1 MLIIL
6 IITKYVILFSIAAY
20 LARII
25 YVTVKNMPGLFSFTR
40 RKELS
45 VVLWVFIFAFLT
57 LLGYQSYWQIF
68 IDNENFTVTKKL
80 HDPRPWIIEATTL
93 KGKIY
98 DRTHDDAKLLAG
110 YSTPSNG
117 RLPRRIYP
125 LGEAISH
132 LIGYSDVERGKS
144 GLEKFYF
151 ERLMGWT
158 DFTEEEKQNNI
169 NNKYFRL
176 TPVGNDIVLTI
187 DYELQ
192 KTAYEAFGDNKG
204 AVVAIEPATGDVL
217 VLVSAPSFHPDSV
230 PVDEAWVR
238 IIRDEEN
245 QRLYNRALKGR
256 YPPGSTMKPLVAT
269 AALEKGID
277 PVWNLGPAGY
287 RPPGVRR
294 KRVHDH
300 ERVSYP
306 KRGLVWRGQGEINMS
321 RAMVKSSNHYFARL
335 GVTVGDSLMHEIARR
350 FGYNQA
356 VEWNISRP
364 ELKGKMVTFRS
375 SFPPTKNA
383 HELAWSSIGQ
393 EKVLATPLQLAMTAA
408 AIANNGILMKPK
420 IELNEAPEVWH
431 KVMSE
436 ETSRK
441 VKKMMRDVVWARGG
455 TAWRMRMKEVEA
467 GGKTGTAE
475 LTKIITHKDG
485 TKEKV
490 IINNAVFISFAP
502 IENPKIAIAVIAEG
516 AGYGGSAA
524 APIAKQVYL
533 KAYELG
539 YFDDGTEADIPEKN

>member
-6 IITKYVILFSIAAY
+6 IITKYLILFSIAAY
-20 LARII
+20 LARIL
-25 YVTVKNMPGLFSFTR
+25 YVTVKNMPGLFSFAR

-57 LLGYQSYWQIF
+57 LLGYQSYWQLF
-68 IDNENFTVTKKL
+68 IDNEYFAKTKKL

-110 YSTPSNG
+110 YSPPSNG

-125 LGEAISH
+125 LGEATSH
-132 LIGYSDVERGKS
+132 LLGYSDVERGKS

-158 DFTEEEKQNNI
+158 DFTEEEKQNKT

-176 TPVGNDIVLTI
+176 KPVGNDIVLTI

-230 PVDEAWVR
+230 SVDKAWVR

-306 KRGLVWRGQGEINMS
+306 KRGLVWRGQGKINMTK
-321 RAMVKSSNHYFARL
+321 AMVKSSNHYFSKL
-335 GVTVGDSLMHEIARR
+335 GVTVGDSLMHEIAWR

-364 ELKGKMVTFRS
+364 ELKGKIVTFRS
-375 SFPPTKNA
+375 SFPPTENA

-420 IELNEAPEVWH
+420 LELNEAPEVWH

-441 VKKMMRDVVWARGG
+441 VKKMMREVVWARGG
-455 TAWRMRMKEVEA
+455 TAWRLRMKEVEA

-475 LTKIITHKDG
+475 LTKIITHEDG

-502 IENPKIAIAVIAEG
+502 VENPKIAIAVIAEG

-539 YFDDGTEADIPEKN
+539 YFDDGTEATISAKN